1 MDPRVKPAG
10 DGRKRQT
17 YTHAAHYPIQMSSRT
32 IGIIVHG
39 ATSRIGATQ
48 HLKNALTPICAEGGL
63 GIGEDRILPR
73 LILVGRNKQRLAVL
87 ARENGALAWT
97 TDLDAALSDSAYTM
111 LFDAAATCQRK
122 ATLEKGIAAGKHIYS
137 EKPVAEAVAD
147 GRALLKAITAR
158 GLKHGAV
165 EDKQY
170 LPGICK
176 LRALAQAGFFG
187 RVVGFRLEFG
197 WWVFDGFDEPCQR
210 PSWNYRK
217 TGGGGLLLDMY
228 SHFRYLIEGMLGP
241 IRRVVTL
248 AATAMPERLDEA
260 GTRYAADVE
269 DQAVTLIEL
278 ESGATGVIIASWA
291 TRVRRDDL
299 MTFQIDGT
307 KGSAISGLH
316 RCYMQP
322 LVDTPK
328 IAAFNPTVDL
338 AIDYRARWQEAPA
351 AGSYVNPYRIGWED
365 FLRHLVADA
374 PLRSDFAAGIR
385 DVAFAEACGR
395 SAREGGWIEFD
406 QVAG

>member
-1 MDPRVKPAG
+1 MP
-10 DGRKRQT
+10 
-17 YTHAAHYPIQMSSRT
+17 SRT

-39 ATSRIGATQ
+39 ATGCIGSTQ
-48 HLKNALTPICAEGGL
+48 HLKNALAPIRAEGGL
-63 GIGEDRILPR
+63 QIGEDRVMPH
-73 LILVGRNKQRLAVL
+73 LILVGRDKERLAAI
-87 ARENGALAWT
+87 ARENGGAAWT
-97 TDLDAALSDSAYTM
+97 SDLDIALSEPAYTV
-111 LFDAAATCQRK
+111 LFDAAATHQRK

-137 EKPVAEAVAD
+137 EKPVALTVAE
-147 GRALLKAITAR
+147 GRALLAAITTR

-170 LPGICK
+170 LPGLCK

-197 WWVFDGFDEPCQR
+197 WWVFDGVDESCQR

-217 TGGGGLLLDMY
+217 AGGGGLMLDMH
-228 SHFRYLIEGMLGP
+228 SHFRYLIEGILGP
-241 IRRVVTL
+241 IRRVVTS
-248 AATAMPERLDEA
+248 AATAVPRRVDEA
-260 GTRYAADVE
+260 GACYAADVE
-269 DQAVTLIEL
+269 DQATTLVEL
-278 ESGATGVIIASWA
+278 ASGATGVIIASWA

-307 KGSAISGLH
+307 AGSAIAGLH

-322 LVDTPK
+322 LVDTPR
-328 IAAFNPTVDL
+328 IAAFNPTVDF

-351 AGSYVNPYRIGWED
+351 AGRYLNPYRVGWENL
-365 FLRHLVADA
+365 LRHIVADA

-395 SAREGGWIEFD
+395 SFRDGAWVGFD
-406 QVAG
+406 KPMD